1 VADVTDENEIPPDD
15 DASAEEW
22 AAFARRLRKARD
34 EKIASDRLGHYKPY
48 AKQQEFHELGAL
60 PVYERLFMAGN
71 QLGKEVRFDEPV
83 LTPTGWVRIC
93 DIRVGDEVIAGDG
106 SVTEVTGVFP
116 QGVKPLVEIEFCYG
130 TKVIAGFDHQ
140 WKALRP
146 ADRFTT
152 RSRSLPRADNKRPSG
167 SVPNPTFGQWSVL
180 TTQAMRA
187 AYGDHPNPKYRH
199 AVPACGPCELRGGA
213 TPIDGYVLGMLLGD
227 GGLTKGVQFSSND
240 PEMVEALRLEADRFD
255 CALRAS
261 TSCKFSHFVVGR
273 TKGKN
278 ALLDTLRELDVM
290 HGAADKKVPEAYL
303 WASPAVRLA
312 VLQGLMDTDGTC
324 EKSGAMTFTSI
335 SKPLADDVAFL
346 ARSFG
351 AKCHT
356 RSRVTS
362 FTYKGEKK
370 LGKRSWTVTLRLP
383 HVPVFRLQR
392 KLDRCVRPVSTS
404 DHHLIVGFRD
414 VEPDEAWCISV
425 AHPDRTY
432 VLRDFIVTHNTFAGA
447 AETAMHLTGRYPD
460 WWKGRRFDK
469 PISAL
474 AGSESA
480 DLTKKGAQR
489 LLVGP
494 PETESAWGTGYIPR
508 DAILDTSR
516 KAGVPDALDTVVVKH
531 VNGGASTISFKSY
544 DQGRAKWQADT
555 VDWVW
560 FDEEPPE
567 DVYSEGRTRTN
578 ATKGSV
584 ILTFTPLQGMSNVVR
599 RFLNEKSQHRA
610 VIRMTIHDAEHY
622 TDEDRERIIAGYLDH
637 ERDARVSGIPILGSG
652 RIFPVSDAQIL
663 VAPFHV
669 PAHWPRIGGLDFGW
683 DHPTGAVE
691 LAWDRDTD
699 VVYVLREHRAS
710 KLTPD
715 QHSLI
720 IGPKKWGKLKWS
732 WPHDGHVADK
742 GTGQGLA
749 KQYKAAGLD
758 MLQSHALW
766 PDGSNSTEAGVMDM
780 LQRMNDGR
788 WKVFDGLCPLWMEE
802 FRMYH
807 RDEGKIVKEDDD
819 LLCASR
825 YALMMLRYSRIV
837 QDERHPF
844 GFYDRKSPVAVGTG
858 EVNW

>member
-1 VADVTDENEIPPDD
+1 VTEQAEETPPDD

-71 QLGKEVRFDEPV
+71 QLGK
-83 LTPTGWVRIC
+83 
-93 DIRVGDEVIAGDG
+93 
-106 SVTEVTGVFP
+106 
-116 QGVKPLVEIEFCYG
+116 
-130 TKVIAGFDHQ
+130 
-140 WKALRP
+140 
-146 ADRFTT
+146 
-152 RSRSLPRADNKRPSG
+152 
-167 SVPNPTFGQWSVL
+167 
-180 TTQAMRA
+180 
-187 AYGDHPNPKYRH
+187 
-199 AVPACGPCELRGGA
+199 
-213 TPIDGYVLGMLLGD
+213 
-227 GGLTKGVQFSSND
+227 
-240 PEMVEALRLEADRFD
+240 
-255 CALRAS
+255 
-261 TSCKFSHFVVGR
+261 
-273 TKGKN
+273 
-278 ALLDTLRELDVM
+278 
-290 HGAADKKVPEAYL
+290 
-303 WASPAVRLA
+303 
-312 VLQGLMDTDGTC
+312 
-324 EKSGAMTFTSI
+324 
-335 SKPLADDVAFL
+335 
-346 ARSFG
+346 
-351 AKCHT
+351 
-356 RSRVTS
+356 
-362 FTYKGEKK
+362 
-370 LGKRSWTVTLRLP
+370 
-383 HVPVFRLQR
+383 
-392 KLDRCVRPVSTS
+392 
-404 DHHLIVGFRD
+404 
-414 VEPDEAWCISV
+414 
-425 AHPDRTY
+425 
-432 VLRDFIVTHNTFAGA
+432 TFAGA
-447 AETAMHLTGRYPD
+447 AETAMHLTGRYPV

-489 LLVGP
+489 LLLGP

-516 KAGVPDALDTVVVKH
+516 KAGVPDAIDTVVVKH

-652 RIFPVSDAQIL
+652 RIFPVADAQIL

-669 PAHWPRIGGLDFGW
+669 PPHWPRIGGLDFGW

-758 MLQSHALW
+758 MLESHALW

-837 QDERHPF
+837 QEERHPF